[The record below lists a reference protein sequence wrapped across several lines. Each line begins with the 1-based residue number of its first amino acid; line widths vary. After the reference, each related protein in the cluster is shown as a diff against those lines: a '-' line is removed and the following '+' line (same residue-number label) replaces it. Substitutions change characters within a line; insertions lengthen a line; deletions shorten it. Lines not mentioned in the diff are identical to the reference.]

1 MNVKKPIEERKPSYP
16 LSKLKLYPLKR
27 SGYFKRMILEPFNQ
41 RDRWVI
47 EAIMFYFLYLGGYDF
62 HLKRVFFFKE
72 I

>member
-16 LSKLKLYPLKR
+16 LSELKLYPLKR

-47 EAIMFYFLYLGGYDF
+47 EAIMSYFL
-62 HLKRVFFFKE
+62 
-72 I
+72 